1 VGEEF
6 KDSDIHFMRIA
17 LREARKGMGRTS
29 PNPCVGAVIVKD
41 GEIIARG
48 YHKRAGGPHAE
59 IDALEKAREKA
70 RGAVLYVTLEPC
82 NHHGKTPPCS
92 HAVAESGI
100 KKVVIGMLDPNPLVN
115 GSGAEFLRSKGIEVK
130 DGLLEK
136 QCRELNRPFLTYITE
151 GRPWVLLK
159 AGLTLDGK
167 ITFRKNS
174 GDAITGPESFKW
186 VHRLRDRCDAILVGI
201 DTVAIDNPS
210 LTTRIKGRR
219 GEDPIR
225 VVLDT
230 KLKISVGAKVIRY
243 NDDRRTWIFCGP
255 SAATEKISELQEI
268 GVEIFQVAVGDVG
281 RLDLSEVLKLLGS
294 RQITSLLVE
303 GGAAVH
309 GSFLKAEL
317 VDHIQLF
324 YAPFVAGDKG
334 KGVIQGI
341 QTDGG
346 REDAIKLHD
355 ISHRRL
361 GDDLMISGDVL
372 FPDRKKQQ
380 SGVR

>member
-1 VGEEF
+1 MVGGEF
-6 KDSDIHFMRIA
+6 KESDIQLMRVA
-17 LREARKGMGRTS
+17 LREARKGLGRTS

-41 GEIIARG
+41 GDIVARG
-48 YHKRAGGPHAE
+48 YHKKAGAPHAE
-59 IDALEKAREKA
+59 IEALKKAGAKA
-70 RGAVLYVTLEPC
+70 RGGVMYVTLEPC

-115 GSGAEFLRSKGIEVK
+115 GSGAAFLSSNGVEIES
-130 DGLLEK
+130 GLLEE
-136 QCRELNRPFLTYITE
+136 QCRKLNQPFLTYMKK

-174 GDAITGPESFKW
+174 GDAITGPESLKW
-186 VHRLRDRCDAILVGI
+186 VHRLRDRCDAILVGRNTI
-201 DTVAIDNPS
+201 TIDNPS

-219 GEDPIR
+219 GRDPIR

-230 KLKISVGAKVIRY
+230 NLKISSGAKVIKY

-255 SAATEKISELQEI
+255 SAPSAKIGELQER
-268 GVEIFQVAVGDVG
+268 GVEIFQVAIGETG
-281 RLDLSEVLKLLGS
+281 RLDLEEVLTTLGS
-294 RQITSLLVE
+294 KQITSLLVE
-303 GGAAVH
+303 GGAVVH

-324 YAPFVAGDKG
+324 YAPFVAGDDG
-334 KGVIQGI
+334 TDVITGI
-341 QTDGG
+341 KANGG
-346 REDAIKLHD
+346 RKDAIRLQN
-355 ISHRRL
+355 ISQRRL
-361 GDDLMISGDVL
+361 GDDVMISGDVL
-372 FPDRKKQQ
+372 YPDY
-380 SGVR
+380 GE